1 MHSNRISQVLSLS
14 VNRIK
19 TLPTYIAGFQ
29 KLRVLKVDRNPL
41 EYPPMS
47 VMSPQGD
54 LTDRV
59 FMKSWIESVK
69 RWLVADSGLEC
80 LDASENDLKLP
91 PT

>member
-1 MHSNRISQVLSLS
+1 
-14 VNRIK
+14 
-19 TLPTYIAGFQ
+19 
-29 KLRVLKVDRNPL
+29 
-41 EYPPMS
+41 MS

-69 RWLVADSGLEC
+69 RWLVVDSGLEC

-91 PT
+91 PM